1 MKGAMLSTLLDA
13 REQGDAVVLATHL
26 ETGAEQLLHPFEV
39 PEGDGDALVEAA
51 REALLADESR
61 TFEADSGR
69 TFLHVFNPPVRVI
82 IVGAVHIAQPLS
94 AMAARAGFAVTVV
107 DPRGAFATEQ
117 RFPGIPLL
125 NAWPAEGLAELGF
138 DRRTAVVTLTHD
150 PKLDDPALHAALES
164 SAFYIGA
171 LGSRR
176 TQSVRLER
184 LREAGFDDDDLARIH
199 APVGLDIGARTPGE
213 IAASILAEIVRVLR
227 AGPSEPS

>member
-1 MKGAMLSTLLDA
+1 
-13 REQGDAVVLATHL
+13 
-26 ETGAEQLLHPFEV
+26 
-39 PEGDGDALVEAA
+39 
-51 REALLADESR
+51 
-61 TFEADSGR
+61 
-69 TFLHVFNPPVRVI
+69 
-82 IVGAVHIAQPLS
+82 
-94 AMAARAGFAVTVV
+94 MA

-125 NAWPAEGLAELGF
+125 KAWPTEGLAELGF

-150 PKLDDPALHAALES
+150 PKLDDPALHAALGS

-176 TQSVRLER
+176 TQSARLER
-184 LREAGFDDDDLARIH
+184 LREAGFGDDDLARIH

-227 AGPSEPS
+227 ADPGVGS